1 MRTQRIAELLADLP
15 PAPAAWVRAAQE
27 LPRARREIDRLVA
40 LTRADAELR
49 AALATDAEA
58 ALRSAGLEPA
68 PHAVAALRARL
79 SGCGGSGAR
88 FGGGGSD
95 GR

>member
-1 MRTQRIAELLADLP
+1 MRSERVAELLADLP

-27 LPRARREIDRLVA
+27 LPHARREIDRLVA

-49 AALATDAEA
+49 AALVADAEA

-79 SGCGGSGAR
+79 SG
-88 FGGGGSD
+88 
-95 GR
+95 